1 MFKEELYMGK
11 EEITPEERK
20 EYAKYMAEA
29 DQVFAWAIENENAIL
44 EMMTTKEFTDDPDFL
59 TNLAIV
65 AVYALIR
72 YRADIIKENL

>member
-1 MFKEELYMGK
+1 MGK

-29 DQVFAWAIENENAIL
+29 DQVFAWAIENENTIL

>member
-1 MFKEELYMGK
+1 MGK